1 MHRCLLYNEEV
12 RDSSERFL
20 SPGQV
25 GLLNGWGV
33 FSTLHVTDG
42 VLFAYERHWNRMVRD
57 AQRMHI
63 PMPASSAELHASLL
77 RLVAANHA
85 ENATLRVAIIRNTG
99 GAFDG
104 PGLSRPYDVIAF
116 TKDLVNW
123 GAHARLALKRDARH
137 GANEFAG
144 AKITAWSQNLTWY
157 EQSRQRGYDEVVLL
171 DEHGR
176 VSECTSANLFAVFGS
191 TVVTPPLDSGCL
203 PGITRELLLEA
214 VMVPGITVTER
225 HFAPADLE
233 QADAVF
239 MTSSTR
245 ELLPVA
251 EIESLRLRPTDATV
265 ITRLLQAFREYRTV
279 YVHQNSTEAVTN

>member
-33 FSTLHVTDG
+33 FSTLHVSDG
-42 VLFAYERHWNRMVRD
+42 VLFAYERHWNRMMRD
-57 AQRMHI
+57 AQRMHV
-63 PMPASSAELHASLL
+63 PMPPSADDLRTSLL

-85 ENATLRVAIIRNTG
+85 ENSTLRVAIIRNTG

-104 PGLSRPYDVIAF
+104 PGLTRPYDVIAF

-123 GAHARLALKRDARH
+123 GSHARLALKRDARH
-137 GANEFAG
+137 AANEFAG

-176 VSECTSANLFAVFGS
+176 VSECTSANLFAVFGGA
-191 TVVTPPLDSGCL
+191 VFTPPLDSGCL
-203 PGITRELLLEA
+203 PGITREILLEA
-214 VMVPGITVTER
+214 ITVPGLSVAER
-225 HFAPADLE
+225 HLSPADLE

-239 MTSSTR
+239 ITSSTR

-251 EIESLRLRPTDATV
+251 EIDSLRLRSTGSPVASQ
-265 ITRLLQAFREYRTV
+265 LLAAFREYRRA
-279 YVHQNSTEAVTN
+279 YIHRGSTEVVTR

>member
-104 PGLSRPYDVIAF
+104 PGLTRPYDVIAF

-157 EQSRQRGYDEVVLL
+157 EQSRQRGFDEVVLL

-225 HFAPADLE
+225 HLAPADLE

>member
-33 FSTLHVTDG
+33 FSTLHVSNG

-57 AQRMHI
+57 AQRLHV
-63 PMPASSAELHASLL
+63 PMPPSAEELRASLL

-85 ENATLRVAIIRNTG
+85 ENSTLRVTIVRNTG
-99 GAFDG
+99 GAWDA
-104 PGLSRPYDVIAF
+104 PGLTRPYDVFAF
-116 TKDLVNW
+116 TKDLVLW
-123 GAHARLALKRDARH
+123 GSHARLALKRDARY
-137 GANEFAG
+137 GASEFAG
-144 AKITAWSQNLTWY
+144 AKITAWSHNLTWY
-157 EQSRQRGYDEVVLL
+157 EESRQRGFDEVVLL

-176 VSECTSANLFAVFGS
+176 VSECTSANLFAVFGQ

-214 VMVPGITVTER
+214 VTVPGLSIIER
-225 HFAPADLE
+225 HLSPADLE

-251 EIESLRLRPTDATV
+251 EIESLRLRPADSAV
-265 ITRLLQAFREYRTV
+265 VDQLLKAFREYRTV
-279 YVHQNSTEAVTN
+279 YLQQNSTEVVTR

>member
-33 FSTLHVTDG
+33 FSTLHVANG
-42 VLFAYERHWNRMVRD
+42 VLFAYERHWRRMMRD
-57 AQRMHI
+57 AQRMNV
-63 PMPASSAELHASLL
+63 PMPPSAEDLRASLL

-85 ENATLRVAIIRNTG
+85 ENSTLRVAIVRNTG
-99 GAFDG
+99 GAWDA
-104 PGLSRPYDVIAF
+104 PGLTRPYDLIAF
-116 TKDLVNW
+116 TKDLVSW
-123 GAHARLALKRDARH
+123 GAHARLALKPNARY
-137 GANEFAG
+137 GASEFAG
-144 AKITAWSQNLTWY
+144 AKITAWSHNLTWY

-176 VSECTSANLFAVFGS
+176 ISECTSANLFAVFGE
-191 TVVTPPLDSGCL
+191 TVFTPPLDSGCL
-203 PGITRELLLEA
+203 PGITREILLEA
-214 VMVPGITVTER
+214 VTAPGISIAER
-225 HFAPADLE
+225 HLSPAELE

-251 EIESLRLRPTDATV
+251 EIESLRLRRTNSTV
-265 ITRLLQAFREYRTV
+265 VARLLTVFREHRAQYI
-279 YVHQNSTEAVTN
+279 HQNSTEVVTG